1 MTMGRDTLELQ
12 DVKRNGKGEL
22 MATVVLIRNGEW
34 ILVDRVNLSK
44 DKERRSLA
52 NRLSQE
58 FQLDQAETELLRL
71 TQPAREE
78 LENASTDES
87 DLRQY
92 VPGFVLPDGTTG
104 ELVLDPET
112 QERAFVVKSPDGKIR
127 KSDSWD
133 GPGGTVFSPP
143 NDKLVDTTV
152 LFPSEPVTYEDVATL
167 PTAVRDFIHRYLEL
181 PKDYEIL
188 AGLYVLMTW
197 VFDVLPVVP
206 YLRARGD
213 FGTGRSRFLQVIG
226 IICYRAI
233 FASGATTPSPVFR
246 ILDRYPGTL
255 VMDEADFKLSE
266 AWAEIVKIL
275 NQGYKPG
282 TPVLR
287 SEKVGQGRFEPES
300 FAVFGP
306 KIIASR
312 QKFKYEALESRCLS
326 PNPPMDRDGGREGSG
341 RG

>member
-1 MTMGRDTLELQ
+1 M
-12 DVKRNGKGEL
+12 
-22 MATVVLIRNGEW
+22 
-34 ILVDRVNLSK
+34 
-44 DKERRSLA
+44 
-52 NRLSQE
+52 
-58 FQLDQAETELLRL
+58 
-71 TQPAREE
+71 
-78 LENASTDES
+78 
-87 DLRQY
+87 
-92 VPGFVLPDGTTG
+92 
-104 ELVLDPET
+104 
-112 QERAFVVKSPDGKIR
+112 
-127 KSDSWD
+127 
-133 GPGGTVFSPP
+133 FSPP

-341 RG
+341 RGVRELQAR